1 MLKTTTVMAI
11 AVMFLGALGLVRLE
25 SEPVRDAAQQAR
37 PAKAQQ
43 VALAQR
49 HCGNVCFLSD
59 VPIYVPP
66 NRGSTPARIGGGV
79 RGGSLKL

>member
-1 MLKTTTVMAI
+1 MKAI
-11 AVMFLGALGLVRLE
+11 LSGIWSNLRSMGMVFTHSWRK
-25 SEPVRDAAQQAR
+25 RDTLMY
-37 PAKAQQ
+37 PE
-43 VALAQR
+43 
-49 HCGNVCFLSD
+49 